1 MLGLKFRVDCL
12 YFTTFREPTSTS
24 LILSY
29 VVPPY
34 TTLRGMISNALGLL
48 RDDLR
53 VQEWFKIGIKPLGF
67 EKCREMAKIV
77 KLVSREI
84 AYKCE
89 NCNRKFISKKTEKK
103 CKFCKSVDIHRIQLY
118 KRTFSSQLSSASP
131 SSDPL
136 SSPMFREFLVEP
148 SYEIF
153 LVGDEDKIKE
163 VHSALLN
170 PKRPLYL
177 GGSDD
182 LVDVEVFEPVEVEE
196 VEAEEVW
203 SVVEGVYEDCIVEKV
218 PYKFVKVGRTFGV
231 EYKVVSIPIK
241 PIHEKIGCIKIYN
254 ECVVVM

>member
-1 MLGLKFRVDCL
+1 MINMSNIPGLKFKVDCP

-29 VVPPY
+29 VIPPY
-34 TTLRGMISNALGLL
+34 TTIRGMISNALGLP

-53 VQEWFKIGIKPLGF
+53 IQDWFKIGIKPLGF
-67 EKCREMAKIV
+67 EKCREMAKV
-77 KLVSREI
+77 LKL
-84 AYKCE
+84 KGTG
-89 NCNRKFISKKTEKK
+89 KKYE
-103 CKFCKSVDIHRIQLY
+103 
-118 KRTFSSQLSSASP
+118 RTFP
-131 SSDPL
+131 

-153 LVGDEDKIKE
+153 LIGDGVKIKE
-163 VHSALLN
+163 VYSALLN
-170 PKRPLYL
+170 PRRPLYL

-182 LVDVEVFEPVEVEE
+182 LVDIEVFEPVEVEE
-196 VEAEEVW
+196 VEVEEVR

-241 PIHEKIGCIKIYN
+241 YPIKGIFKSINFGEGEN
-254 ECVVVM
+254 VWVN